1 MQRIQ
6 GGVTAPAGFLAG
18 ATYCGIKTRG
28 PDLSLVF
35 SERPCIGAGVFTT
48 NKVKAAP
55 VRLTEQH
62 LGVAQPQAIIA
73 NSGNANACTGE
84 YGHRSAR
91 ETTALVAAKLGIA
104 PEQVLV
110 ASTGVIGVPLP
121 MDKIRAG
128 IEALTISPDGG
139 HQAALGIMTTD
150 THPKEAAVSLDLGA
164 KVTLGAMAK
173 GAGMIH
179 PNMATLFC
187 FVTTDAALEPE
198 FARAALREAVGN
210 SFNMIS
216 VDGDT
221 STSDTLLLLANGAA
235 GNRPL
240 AAGTPEAAAFQAAL
254 NALTIHTARAIARD
268 GEGAT
273 KLIEARVEGAGTLQD
288 ARLAARA
295 IVSSNLTK
303 AAIYG
308 NDPNWGRILCAVG
321 YSGAEVDPDVVDVIV
336 EGIPLMRAGLP
347 LPFDKRAAS
356 DALRTEEVHILVD
369 LHRGDASA
377 TAWGCD
383 LTEEYVRFNAEYTT

>member
-1 MQRIQ
+1 MQHID
-6 GGVTAPAGFLAG
+6 GGITAPAGFLAG
-18 ATYCGIKTRG
+18 ATYCGIKTKG
-28 PDLSLVF
+28 PDLTLVF
-35 SERPCIGAGVFTT
+35 SERPCVGAGVFTT

-55 VRLTEQH
+55 LRLSEQH
-62 LGVAQPQAIIA
+62 LKEARPQAIIA

-84 YGHRSAR
+84 YGHSSAR
-91 ETTALVAAKLGIA
+91 EMTALVAAKLGIA

-121 MDKIRAG
+121 MDKIKAG
-128 IEALTISPDGG
+128 IDAVTISRNGG
-139 HQAALGIMTTD
+139 HDAALGIMTTD
-150 THPKEAAVSLDLGA
+150 THPKEAAVVLDLDKKVSIGA
-164 KVTLGAMAK
+164 IAK

-198 FARAALREAVGN
+198 FAQEVLRQAVDD

-235 GNRPL
+235 GNRPI
-240 AAGTPEAAAFQAAL
+240 ASGTLEAAAFRGAL
-254 NALTIHTARAIARD
+254 NALTIHMAKEIARD
-268 GEGAT
+268 GEGAS
-273 KLIEARVEGAGTLQD
+273 KLIEARVIGAGTDRD
-288 ARLAARA
+288 ARLAARSV
-295 IVSSNLTK
+295 ISSNLTK

-321 YSGAEVDPDVVDVIV
+321 YSGADVDPDKVDVTV

-347 LPFDKRAAS
+347 LPFDKKQAS
-356 DALRTEEVHILVD
+356 EALHTEEVHIVVD
-369 LHRGDASA
+369 LHQGEASA

>member
-1 MQRIQ
+1 MKRIE
-6 GGVTAPAGFLAG
+6 GGITAPLGFLAG
-18 ATYCGIKTRG
+18 ASYCGIKTKG
-28 PDLSLVF
+28 PDLAIIY
-35 SERPCIGAGVFTT
+35 SERPCAGAGVFTT

-55 VRLTEQH
+55 LRLTEQH
-62 LGVAQPQAIIA
+62 LRVARPQAIVA

-84 YGHRSAR
+84 YGHQAAR
-91 ETTALVAAKLGIA
+91 EMTALTAAKLGIA

-121 MDKIRAG
+121 MEKIRSG
-128 IEALTISPDGG
+128 IDAVTLARDGG

-150 THPKEAAVSLDLGA
+150 TKPKEAAFQLDLGA
-164 KVTLGAMAK
+164 PITLGAIAK

-198 FARAALREAVGN
+198 FARMALREAVGN
-210 SFNMIS
+210 SFNMLS

-221 STSDTLLLLANGAA
+221 STSDTLLLLANGMA
-235 GNRPL
+235 GNRPVS
-240 AAGTPEAAAFQAAL
+240 AGTPEAGVFQEAL
-254 NALTIHTARAIARD
+254 NGITIQMAKLIARD

-273 KLIEARVEGAGTLQD
+273 KLVEARVAGAASEHD
-288 ARLAARA
+288 ARLAARS

-321 YSGAEVDPDVVDVIV
+321 YSGAEVDPDVVDVTV
-336 EGIPLMRAGLP
+336 QGIPLMRAGLP
-347 LPFDKRAAS
+347 LPFDKKQAS
-356 DALRTEEVHILVD
+356 EALKAENIFILVD
-369 LHRGDASA
+369 IHQGNGEA

-383 LTEEYVRFNAEYTT
+383 LTEEYVKFNAEYTT